1 MISIQSKNQRSD
13 IDGDDMKRVDLN
25 LLVVLDALLEDC
37 NVTRAAARL
46 GYTQSTISGMLA
58 RLRDLFNDPLF
69 VRTQRGLLPTRRA
82 QLLAAP
88 LRQLLADSRNLMA
101 REDFDPANTEATF
114 TLSANDYMQQA
125 VMIPFLSI
133 LRREAKAI
141 TLAIVPPMIAGLNE
155 ALARGEIDLAV
166 TIPEFATPNLP
177 SRLLYRDRYVV
188 ALRRQHP
195 LARGETLTVD
205 SLCSYDHVLVS
216 PTGGSFEGPTDQALA
231 RLRRKRKVRFS
242 VPSFLLIPE
251 ILQKNDLIA
260 LVPSRLLRQDNKLV
274 VLEPPMAIPAFDVI
288 AVWHT
293 RLHNDV
299 RHRWLRN
306 RLAQSTRTS

>member
-1 MISIQSKNQRSD
+1 
-13 IDGDDMKRVDLN
+13 MKRVDLN

-46 GYTQSTISGMLA
+46 GYTQSTICGMLA
-58 RLRDLFNDPLF
+58 RLRDLFDDPLF
-69 VRTQRGLLPTRRA
+69 VRTQHGLLPIRRA

-88 LRQLLADSRNLMA
+88 LRQLLADSRNLVA
-101 REDFDPANTEATF
+101 RQDFDPASTEATF

-125 VMIPFLSI
+125 VMVPFLSI
-133 LRREAKAI
+133 LRREDKAI

-177 SRLLYRDRYVV
+177 SRL
-188 ALRRQHP
+188 
-195 LARGETLTVD
+195 
-205 SLCSYDHVLVS
+205 
-216 PTGGSFEGPTDQALA
+216 
-231 RLRRKRKVRFS
+231 RKVRFS

-251 ILQKNDLIA
+251 ILQKDDLVA
-260 LVPSRLLRQDNKLV
+260 LVPSRLLRQKNKLA
-274 VLEPPMAIPAFDVI
+274 VLEPPMAIAAFDVI

-299 RHRWLRN
+299 RHLWLRN
-306 RLAQSTRTS
+306 RLAESARTR